1 MIRPSTAADVDAVT
15 RIYAWNVLHGSGTF
29 EIEPPDRL
37 EIERRRADVLAKGLP
52 WLVLE
57 SAGTVAGYAYASPFR
72 PRPAYRFCV
81 EDSVYLAPESVGR
94 GFGRLLLAELV
105 ARCEAAGARQML
117 AVIGDS
123 ANDGV
128 DRRASRPRLRSRR
141 HAPRR
146 GLEVRS
152 LARRR
157 AHAEGPGSGRRDPG
171 PGGVSSDRRAAL
183 QGRRD
188 LARRARR
195 QPRAAPLLPARRAR
209 RLGVAASLADAGRRL
224 RLLAPAPVRHRRPA
238 RQPARSPARRD
249 ARGGHAGGHRL
260 RPHAR
265 RALARPLRRARRR
278 HAAGRR

>member
-1 MIRPSTAADVDAVT
+1 VSEIVIRPSTAADVDAVA

-29 EIEPPDRL
+29 EMEPPDRL

-123 ANDGV
+123 ANTASIGV
-128 DRRASRPRLRSRR
+128 HRALGFAPAGTIRSAGWKFDRWLDVVLMQKAL
-141 HAPRR
+141 
-146 GLEVRS
+146 
-152 LARRR
+152 
-157 AHAEGPGSGRRDPG
+157 GPGDAIPG
-171 PGGVSSDRRAAL
+171 PAA
-183 QGRRD
+183 
-188 LARRARR
+188 
-195 QPRAAPLLPARRAR
+195 
-209 RLGVAASLADAGRRL
+209 
-224 RLLAPAPVRHRRPA
+224 
-238 RQPARSPARRD
+238 
-249 ARGGHAGGHRL
+249 
-260 RPHAR
+260 
-265 RALARPLRRARRR
+265 
-278 HAAGRR
+278 